1 MRALLNTLTYSA
13 VKFDVQIETITV
25 IRCLLRMTAME
36 LAHAEDKLVD
46 VEGTKASDPNP
57 YLRILRDRLVES
69 MIEYLQTAIDILSE
83 DPTRGQGQM
92 KGIAW
97 LYKCGMA

>member
-1 MRALLNTLTYSA
+1 MRALLNTLTDSG

-25 IRCLLRMTAME
+25 IRCLVRMTVME

-57 YLRILRDRLVES
+57 YGFLE
-69 MIEYLQTAIDILSE
+69 IDL
-83 DPTRGQGQM
+83 
-92 KGIAW
+92 W
-97 LYKCGMA
+97 NL